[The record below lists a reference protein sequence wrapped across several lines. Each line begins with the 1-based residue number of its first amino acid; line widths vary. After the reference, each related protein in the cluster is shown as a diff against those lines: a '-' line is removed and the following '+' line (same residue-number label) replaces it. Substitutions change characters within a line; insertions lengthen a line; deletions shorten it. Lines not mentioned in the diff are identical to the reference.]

1 MISKF
6 KLHLLGWVTL
16 IVFPIPAYFAVHYFK
31 DVQWETFIQLDKIAP
46 IPLLYGLEFGIIY
59 AFLASVILKA
69 PIFKSVP
76 LGIEQLIKGL
86 KINFIDAIFLSLCAG
101 IGEEL
106 LFRSGMQTFFG
117 VWITSFVFVAIHGY
131 FSIKNFKKSLYGLVV
146 LPFIILISFGYEHF
160 GLWFSVAAHFSYDLV
175 LFVAMIA
182 EKDD

>member
-1 MISKF
+1 VSKI
-6 KLHLLGWVTL
+6 KLYILGWVTL
-16 IVFPIPAYFAVHYFK
+16 IIFPIPAYFAAHYLK
-31 DVQWETFIQLDKIAP
+31 DVQWESFIQLDKITP
-46 IPLLYGLEFGIIY
+46 IPILYGLEFGIIY
-59 AFLASVILKA
+59 AFIASVILKA
-69 PIFKSVP
+69 PVFKSIP

-131 FSIKNFKKSLYGLVV
+131 FSLVNIKKSLYGLVV
-146 LPFIILISFGYEHF
+146 LPFIILISLGYEHF
-160 GLWFSVAAHFSYDLV
+160 GLWFSIAAHFSYDLV